1 MISVVK
7 AIPSCAQSLLFQE
20 ALTDCSITENSLC
33 PGAVQILV
41 SVLLF
46 QRLVFCPE
54 KFTFFYCQ
62 YLLDFIL
69 KEHTTLLHHVP
80 INRNMCLYWGLILK
94 HARICDS
101 PDSLNNGRGQAGQT

>member
-7 AIPSCAQSLLFQE
+7 ATPGCVESLLFQE
-20 ALTDCSITENSLC
+20 ALTDCSITENS
-33 PGAVQILV
+33 PFSGAVQIPV

-54 KFTFFYCQ
+54 KFAFFYCQ

-80 INRNMCLYWGLILK
+80 INRNMCLYWGLIIK
-94 HARICDS
+94 HAHIYDS
-101 PDSLNNGRGQAGQT
+101 PDSLSSGRGQAGQM